1 MGRLALNLE
10 DNVGRAF
17 VAVDRRAHRRLGHQQ
32 LIEFETAPTNPLGED
47 RRAATAGFFV
57 RRGADDQIRLE
68 DLAPVLHVFEQRQHH
83 AEAGFGIDRAAPV
96 NAPVFK
102 PAVEWVAD
110 HRFDADG
117 IDVDVDRDP
126 AVGLPAPDAV
136 GIRTAR
142 IDVLTLDFSPER
154 LEPGRHLR
162 CDSTFVNRA
171 GAQPGVPRPDAR
183 NVNQAL

>member
-1 MGRLALNLE
+1 M
-10 DNVGRAF
+10 
-17 VAVDRRAHRRLGHQQ
+17 
-32 LIEFETAPTNPLGED
+32 NPPGED
-47 RRAATAGFFV
+47 RRAATASFFV

-68 DLAPVLHVFEQRQHH
+68 DFAPALHVFEQRQHH

-96 NAPVFK
+96 NAPVFE

-110 HRFDADG
+110 HSLDADG
-117 IDVDVDRDP
+117 VDVDVDRDP

-142 IDVLTLDFSPER
+142 IDVLTLDFTAER
-154 LEPGRHLR
+154 LEPRRHLR
-162 CDSTFVNRA
+162 GDSTFVDRA
-171 GAQPGVPRPDAR
+171 GAQPGVPRSDAR